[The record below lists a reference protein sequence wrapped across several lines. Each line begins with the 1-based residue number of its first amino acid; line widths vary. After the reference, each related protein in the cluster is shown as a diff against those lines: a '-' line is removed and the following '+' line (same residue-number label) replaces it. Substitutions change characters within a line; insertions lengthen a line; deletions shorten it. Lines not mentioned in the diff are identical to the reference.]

1 MRETIVGLGLLCLL
15 GGCQQA
21 ASGRLPGDSLR
32 GQERYPLAWEAM
44 ADCIAR
50 SYRPEYR
57 VTAMHDRSINHA
69 ELYLQPTAS
78 GRYVAAIV
86 VHAITPTESV
96 VSWRRFPTLVDSKIA
111 ERRAR
116 AIVDRCGRGA

>member
-1 MRETIVGLGLLCLL
+1 MGKALAGLGLLCLL

-21 ASGRLPGDSLR
+21 ASGRAAGDSLR

-57 VTAMHDRSINHA
+57 VTAMHDRSIHHA
-69 ELYLQPTAS
+69 ELYIQPR
-78 GRYVAAIV
+78 GQNRYSAIIV

-96 VSWRRFPTLVDSKIA
+96 VSWRRLPTLVDSKQA
-111 ERRAR
+111 ERRAKL
-116 AIVDRCGRGA
+116 VVERCGRGG